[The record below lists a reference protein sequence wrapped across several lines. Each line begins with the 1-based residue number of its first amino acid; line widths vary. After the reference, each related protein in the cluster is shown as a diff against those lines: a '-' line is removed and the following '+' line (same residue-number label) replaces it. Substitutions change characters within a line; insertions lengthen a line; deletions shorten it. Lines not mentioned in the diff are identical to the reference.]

1 MGFMEH
7 VVELKKRL
15 VVVAVFFAVAFV
27 FGMFVAKPLIVYF
40 EHAPTAQP
48 FTLNAFRVTD
58 PMFIYLEFALIV
70 AIVLTAPLF
79 LYELWAFISPGLY
92 EHERR
97 ITLAYIPIT
106 VLLFFAGVAFSY
118 FVLFPYV
125 IHFMIELSKDMDIQ
139 QTIGIHQYFTFL
151 LQITIP
157 FGFVFQLPM
166 LAMFLTRLGVINPRF
181 LRKIR
186 KYAYFVLLVVAGLIT
201 PPDVVSQLIVMAPLV
216 VLYEISIVVSGF
228 AYRKAV
234 KAQKMAYHE

>member
-7 VVELKKRL
+7 VGELRKRIM
-15 VVVAVFFAVAFV
+15 VVAVFFLAAFV
-27 FGMFVAKPLIVYF
+27 AGMFVSKPLIRYF
-40 EHAPTAQP
+40 EHAPTAQQ

-58 PMFIYLEFALIV
+58 PMFIYLEMAMIFAFVVTL
-70 AIVLTAPLF
+70 PLL
-79 LYELWAFISPGLY
+79 LYELWAFIRPGLY

-97 ITLAYIPIT
+97 ITLAYIPVT
-106 VLLFFAGVAFSY
+106 VLLFLAGVAFSY

-125 IHFMIELSKDMDIQ
+125 IHLMISLSHDMDIQ
-139 QTIGIHQYFTFL
+139 QTLGIHQYFTFL

-157 FGFVFQLPM
+157 FGLIFQLPM
-166 LAMFLTRLGVINPRF
+166 LAMFLTRLGIINPRF

-186 KYAYFVLLVVAGLIT
+186 KYAYFVLLVIAGLIT
-201 PPDVVSQLIVMAPLV
+201 PPDVISQLIVMAPLV